1 MYCFIVGGVLV
12 ICVILSAYLAIP
24 SIYISQDDIMHTL
37 VPISYFH
44 PPNIT
49 GSRKLE
55 VF

>member
-1 MYCFIVGGVLV
+1 MYLFIVGRVFI
-12 ICVILSAYLAIP
+12 ICVIISAHLAIP